1 MEQAVF
7 NLSQIEV
14 FQPASLKEALKILND
29 NRDAEII
36 ANATDLWPR
45 IMNGEVKP
53 KKLVDI
59 SGLRSELSYVKREKG
74 VIRIGALTTISELSE
89 HQFVSEKR
97 YRAFNDAIKLFGS
110 PQIRNR
116 ATVGGNICAA
126 SSSED
131 LIPVFLAY
139 DAKVK
144 LASVDGER
152 IVSLDKFVVGKRELS
167 KRHNEMMTEVFFEE
181 PDDGYSSV
189 FYKIGR
195 RNTLIINLVNLA
207 VVGKVQ
213 DKRVVDIRIAANRV
227 KGKIPERARKTEE
240 FLKGRTLDE
249 ETIADAQRV
258 FGEELSLSDD
268 FRASAEYRKQVLKVL
283 LKRGLNVLGV

>member
-7 NLSQIEV
+7 NLSEMEV
-14 FQPASLKEALKILND
+14 FQPASLKEALKVLND

-45 IMNGEVKP
+45 IMSCEVKP

-89 HQFVSEKR
+89 QSFVTEKK
-97 YRAFNDAIKLFGS
+97 YRAFSDAVKLFGS

-116 ATVGGNICAA
+116 ATVGGNVCAA

-131 LIPVFLAY
+131 LIPVLLAY

-152 IVSLDKFVVGKRELS
+152 IISLDKFVVGKRKLS
-167 KRHNEMMTEVFFEE
+167 RRPNEIMTEVLFEE
-181 PDDGYSSV
+181 LDDEYGSI

-195 RNTLIINLVNLA
+195 RNTLIINIVNLA
-207 VVGKVQ
+207 IVGKVHA
-213 DKRVVDIRIAANRV
+213 KKIADIRIAANRV

-240 FLKGRTLDE
+240 FLKGRTLNE
-249 ETIADAQRV
+249 ETVAEAQRV

-268 FRASAEYRKQVLKVL
+268 FRASAEYRKQVLQVL
-283 LKRGLNVLGV
+283 LKRGLNALGV